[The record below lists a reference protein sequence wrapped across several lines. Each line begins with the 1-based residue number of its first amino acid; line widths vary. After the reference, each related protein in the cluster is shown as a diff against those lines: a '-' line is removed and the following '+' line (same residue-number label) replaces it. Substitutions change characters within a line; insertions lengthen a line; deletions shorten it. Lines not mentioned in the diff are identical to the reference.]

1 MVSLV
6 VFGGLVLFATY
17 AMVHLIHEWRD
28 ARRRDASSS
37 SDDHEPER

>member
-17 AMVHLIHEWRD
+17 AMVHLIHEWRE
-28 ARRRDASSS
+28 ARSRGKPAG
-37 SDDHEPER
+37 DDNSPTDP